1 MHLTNTLA
9 LAYFA
14 VIRQRTSS
22 GLLQQGKYRG
32 RQICENMLNLL
43 TAVISPCKSRPP
55 QQAAKLLLKT
65 TPEAHCPL
73 SSGQRKEKKKKK
85 RERGERIPQKSAET
99 GWLQKV
105 KNSPPTSKCLG
116 RIPDTHLALC
126 GSLRQVSDFLFPPQV
141 LPCKLNVWRKKK
153 KIQVCI
159 STEGGWNLRDGSSHR
174 WPRLPFNFQQI
185 SPPSASLEVN
195 QLISSYLT

>member
-1 MHLTNTLA
+1 MDHLTKKDRVKGVDLTNTLA

-55 QQAAKLLLKT
+55 QQAAKLLLKM

-73 SSGQRKEKKKKK
+73 SSGQKK
-85 RERGERIPQKSAET
+85 RERRERIPQKSAET
-99 GWLQKV
+99 CWLQKV
-105 KNSPPTSKCLG
+105 KNSPPTSKCLS

-126 GSLRQVSDFLFPPQV
+126 GSLQQGSDFLFPPQV
-141 LPCKLNVWRKKK
+141 LQCKLNVWGKKSFCK
-153 KIQVCI
+153 EKNDSSLHIYRRRVEF
-159 STEGGWNLRDGSSHR
+159 EGWL
-174 WPRLPFNFQQI
+174 I
-185 SPPSASLEVN
+185 TSLAP
-195 QLISSYLT
+195 ITF